1 VPPAPKYCST
11 CDSDEEHRP
20 LSTKEKVWLKNRTGR
35 KSVEEFVMCMAQGCR
50 NLRTGFDKRPFDPVI
65 RVPLPD

>member
-1 VPPAPKYCST
+1 MPPAPKYCYT

-20 LSTKEKVWLKNRTGR
+20 LTAKEKVWLKNRTGR
-35 KSVEEFVMCMAQGCR
+35 RSVEEFVMCTAEGCR
-50 NLRTGFDKRPFDPVI
+50 NLRTGFDKHPFDPVI